1 MLNPLYFIPMVLSP
15 LVSGLF
21 AMFYMNLIDINVNPT
36 ISMPWVTPGFVT
48 TFFTGGFPL
57 ALLWFLCLLIHFVM
71 YLPFF
76 LMDDRRAIQEERAGF
91 KKSANIS
98 KQYKLK
104 S

>member
-1 MLNPLYFIPMVLSP
+1 MRKLVIPANIFNINEPIIFGFPLMLNPLYFIPMVLSP

-57 ALLWFLCLLIHFVM
+57 ALLWFLCLLIH
-71 YLPFF
+71 L
-76 LMDDRRAIQEERAGF
+76 
-91 KKSANIS
+91 
-98 KQYKLK
+98 
-104 S
+104 